1 MRGRSESLAAYRVR
15 PALGLGEGANRAPAS
30 GSAQRAFPACLLARG
45 ARGFAGLTGLLA
57 TTVGGWI
64 AYSALFIRHRA
75 PLPDA
80 IDAERRRFASP
91 AAGGVSYYADR
102 RGGGRPLALIHSIN
116 AAASA
121 YEMRPLFEHFRGRRP
136 VFALD
141 LPGFGHSDRADRVY
155 SPALYTAAVIDFL
168 RVLAPGGAADV
179 VALSLGSE
187 FAARAAL
194 EGPDLVHSLTLIS
207 PSGFS
212 ARGEEGRSQRTSREG
227 TGDRLLRAFSFPLWS
242 QAFYDLLASPSS
254 IRYFLR
260 QSFAGPPDPGLVAYA
275 DATSHQPG
283 ARHAPLYFIS
293 GKLFSPDIRETVYE
307 RLRLP
312 VLVLHDEDGFVRFDE
327 LPGVARRRANW
338 RIVRIAPTRGLPHFE
353 RPVETARALVHFWQ
367 KVDDEAVG

>member
-1 MRGRSESLAAYRVR
+1 MRGRSESLAADRVR
-15 PALGLGEGANRAPAS
+15 PALGLGEGGDRVSAS
-30 GSAQRAFPACLLARG
+30 GSVRGAFPTRLLARG
-45 ARGFAGLTGLLA
+45 AQGFAGLTGLLA
-57 TTVGGWI
+57 TAVGGWI

-91 AAGGVSYYADR
+91 VAGGVSYYADP
-102 RGGGRPLALIHSIN
+102 RGNGRPLVLIHSIN

-121 YEMRPLFEHFRGRRP
+121 YEMRPLFEGFRGRRP

-141 LPGFGHSDRADRVY
+141 LPGFGHSDRAARVY

-168 RVLAPGGAADV
+168 RAVAPGGADV

-194 EGPDLVHSLTLIS
+194 EAPDLVHSLTLIS

-212 ARGEEGRSQRTSREG
+212 ARGEEGRSQRAGREG
-227 TGDRLLRAFSFPLWS
+227 TGDRLLRAFAFPLWS
-242 QAFYDLLASPSS
+242 QAFYDLLASPPS

-260 QSFAGPPDPGLVAYA
+260 QSFAGPPDPGLVAYD

-293 GKLFSPDIRETVYE
+293 GRLFSPDIRETVYE

-327 LPGVARRRANW
+327 LPALARRRANW
-338 RIVRIAPTRGLPHFE
+338 RVVRIAPTRGLPHFE

-367 KVDDEAVG
+367 ETDAGAVR